1 LREAIETRRYPT
13 GGRGI
18 ETGPDHPAPLAYGV
32 GVIVMETSHP
42 PSILVSTRGGNR
54 QEPQEGQ
61 PVFHPLIQILA
72 QDTPDLGRKGWKDT
86 LYQIGGRFPT
96 GVRKTTPA
104 AMRAGT
110 AT

>member
-1 LREAIETRRYPT
+1 
-13 GGRGI
+13 
-18 ETGPDHPAPLAYGV
+18 
-32 GVIVMETSHP
+32 M
-42 PSILVSTRGGNR
+42 
-54 QEPQEGQ
+54 
-61 PVFHPLIQILA
+61 FHPLIQILA